1 MSLVQSILVIGAGE
15 LGTAVLEN
23 LASHAKG
30 SSSNITVLLRNST
43 INTSNLSRKAELNH
57 LKLLGIEFLS
67 GDIVSSNE
75 TELATLFK
83 PFDTII
89 GCTGMVGGPGLQTKL
104 AQAVLAAKVKR
115 YIPWQF
121 GVDYDVIGHG
131 SDQDLF
137 TEQLEVRALLRNQST
152 TNWVIVSTGLFMSF
166 LFEEVFGVVTKDR
179 RTVRALGSWE
189 NTVTVTHVEDIG
201 KMTAVVVFDEPEL
214 RDEVVYTAGDTISY
228 KEVAKVV
235 EGVYGFEVKREEWT
249 VPYLKDTLREDPD
262 NGIKKYRVVF
272 AEGKGVAWGKEKTLN
287 EKKGIALQTVDQW
300 LRANKE

>member
-166 LFEEVFGVVTKDR
+166 LFEEVFGVVTKDK

>member
-1 MSLVQSILVIGAGE
+1 
-15 LGTAVLEN
+15 
-23 LASHAKG
+23 
-30 SSSNITVLLRNST
+30 
-43 INTSNLSRKAELNH
+43 
-57 LKLLGIEFLS
+57 
-67 GDIVSSNE
+67 
-75 TELATLFK
+75 
-83 PFDTII
+83 
-89 GCTGMVGGPGLQTKL
+89 MVGGPGLQTKL
-104 AQAVLAAKVKR
+104 AQAVLTAKVKR